1 MDNSW
6 VLYLLN
12 HSGNSWFLFRS
23 RVFLVLLHTT
33 QPSSLTCS
41 QLGLFASPG
50 PFPADAASSP
60 HVRLQCRFAEDP
72 FFVLLEKNLS
82 PPGDLH
88 RFFLHE
94 NCHLDFLSL
103 SYSLPLLAQ
112 GLGGG
117 LVQKE
122 LGKRITGKL
131 FRPSPAPCP
140 ADLTF

>member
-33 QPSSLTCS
+33 RPSSLTGS

-50 PFPADAASSP
+50 PLPADAASSP
-60 HVRLQCRFAEDP
+60 RVRLQCRFAEDP
-72 FFVLLEKNLS
+72 FLS
-82 PPGDLH
+82 FWRRICPLQEACIV
-88 RFFLHE
+88 FFPHE